1 MDQQGNVIFV
11 EKPKLRQ
18 PYMVCGISGRVD
30 GGEAATGSVRY
41 LRRKLEAI
49 TFADM
54 PIARFHVFQ
63 VPGQVS
69 LGPHITIEDGIIKEH
84 RFPQN
89 QFFYW
94 VNPSA
99 DHDLILFLGTEPN
112 LNWEEYAGAILDV
125 AQEFA
130 VTRIYRLGGVLD
142 NSPHTR
148 EPRVSC
154 ICSSPELK
162 EEMDKYGVQYM
173 SYEGPGTFGTSLH
186 YLCQNRRIQMVSMT
200 AGATYYPE
208 FNIAI
213 SYNPKA
219 IRALVR
225 RLNHLL
231 DVKLE
236 LSELD
241 EAVKDLHGKLASVA
255 RHNAEFAAY
264 IKQLE
269 KDFVEV
275 KHEELLNISA
285 EEAVEIAE
293 ELLKDENKGQ

>member
-18 PYMVCGISGRVD
+18 PYMICGISGRVD
-30 GGEAATGSVRY
+30 GGEAATGSVSY
-41 LRRKLEAI
+41 LIRRLKAI
-49 TFADM
+49 TFAEM
-54 PIARFHVFQ
+54 PIAKFHVFH

-69 LGPHITIEDGIIKEH
+69 LGPHITIEDGILKEH

-94 VNPSA
+94 VNPRA

-125 AQEFA
+125 AQEFGVA
-130 VTRIYRLGGVLD
+130 RIYRLGGMLD
-142 NSPHTR
+142 NSPYMR
-148 EPRVSC
+148 EPHIYC

-162 EEMDKYGVQYM
+162 DDMDKYEVQYM
-173 SYEGPGTFGTSLH
+173 SYEGPATFGTTLL
-186 YLCQNRRIQMVSMT
+186 YVCQNRGMQMVSMT

-208 FNIAI
+208 FNIVI

-225 RLNHLL
+225 RLNHLIGLNL
-231 DVKLE
+231 D
-236 LSELD
+236 LSDLD
-241 EAVKDLHGKLASVA
+241 KEVDHLQGKLASLA
-255 RHNAEFAAY
+255 RQNASFAAY

-275 KHEELLNISA
+275 KYEEPLDMSA
-285 EEAVEIAE
+285 GEAVEIAE
-293 ELLKDENKGQ
+293 ELLKQEKEGQ

>member
-1 MDQQGNVIFV
+1 MDSGNVVFS
-11 EKPKLRQ
+11 EKPRLRQ
-18 PYMVCGISGRVD
+18 PYMVFGISGWVD
-30 GGEAATGSVRY
+30 SGEVATGSVSY

-49 TFADM
+49 KFAEM
-54 PIARFHVFQ
+54 SIARFHVHQ

-84 RFPQN
+84 RLPQN

-94 VNPSA
+94 VNPRA

-130 VTRIYRLGGVLD
+130 VSRIYRLGGVLD
-142 NSPHTR
+142 NHPYTK
-148 EPRVSC
+148 EPGVSC

-162 EEMDKYGVQYM
+162 AEMQKYAVQFT
-173 SYEGPGTFGTSLH
+173 SYKGPSTFGTTLL
-186 YLCQNRRIQMVSMT
+186 YFCQNRGLQMVGMT
-200 AGATYYPE
+200 ARATYYPE
-208 FNIAI
+208 FNIVI

-225 RLNHLL
+225 RLHHLL
-231 DVKLE
+231 GLNLD
-236 LSELD
+236 LSDLD
-241 EAVKDLHGKLASVA
+241 KEVDDLKGKLTFIASQ
-255 RHNAEFAAY
+255 NAEFDAY

-269 KDFVEV
+269 KEFVEV
-275 KHEELLNISA
+275 KYEEPLDISA
-285 EEAVEIAE
+285 EEAVGIAE
-293 ELLKDENKGQ
+293 ELLKEEKEGQ

>member
-1 MDQQGNVIFV
+1 
-11 EKPKLRQ
+11 
-18 PYMVCGISGRVD
+18 MVCGISGWVD

-41 LRRKLEAI
+41 LIRKLEASI
-49 TFADM
+49 FADM
-54 PIARFHVFQ
+54 PIAKFHVFQ

-69 LGPHITIEDGIIKEH
+69 LRPHITIEDGILKEH

-94 VNPSA
+94 VNPKA

-112 LNWEEYAGAILDV
+112 MNWEEYAGAILDV

-130 VTRIYRLGGVLD
+130 VARIYRLGGMLD

-148 EPRVSC
+148 EPRISC
-154 ICSSPELK
+154 TCSSPELK
-162 EEMDKYGVQYM
+162 EEVQKYGLQYI
-173 SYEGPGTFGTSLH
+173 SYEGPGTFGTTLL
-186 YLCQNRRIQMVSMT
+186 YICQNRGMQMVSMT
-200 AGATYYPE
+200 AGATYYPD
-208 FNIAI
+208 FNIVI

-231 DVKLE
+231 GLNLG
-236 LSELD
+236 LSDLD
-241 EAVKDLHGKLASVA
+241 KEVEDLQGKLASMA
-255 RHNAEFAAY
+255 RQNAQFAMH

-275 KHEELLNISA
+275 KYEEPLDITA

-293 ELLKDENKGQ
+293 ELLKDEQEGQ